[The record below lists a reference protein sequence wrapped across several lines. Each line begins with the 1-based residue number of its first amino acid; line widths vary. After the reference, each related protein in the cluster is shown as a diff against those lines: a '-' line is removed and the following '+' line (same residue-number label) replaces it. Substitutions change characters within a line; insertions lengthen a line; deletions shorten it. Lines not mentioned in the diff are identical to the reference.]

1 LPPGDEMKIAV
12 MGTGGVGGYYG
23 GLLARMGQD
32 VTFIARGAHL
42 QAIRDKGLQIKSVHG
57 DFLVS
62 PAKATDNPA
71 KIGAV
76 GVVLFTTKTYDTDE
90 AARAIAPAVGPHTSI
105 VSLQNGVDAMDRIGA
120 VVGKEHLIGGATW
133 LSAAIEAPGVVGQ
146 YSQFR
151 RIVLGE
157 PDGRPTDR
165 IQTIHD
171 LFRDA
176 GVAVEV
182 VDDISQVLWTKFVF
196 IASVSA
202 MGALTRVTFGEYRS
216 VPEARAVLAEAMGEV
231 AGVARAKG
239 VALDRDI
246 VAKTLSFIDESAPN
260 IKPSMQR
267 DVEAGRTS
275 ELESMIGIVVRLGEE
290 VGVPTP
296 VMRIAYAAL
305 SPGEL
310 KARS

>member
-1 LPPGDEMKIAV
+1 MKIAV

-42 QAIRDKGLQIKSVHG
+42 QAIRERGLQIKSVHG
-57 DFLVS
+57 DFLVA

-71 KIGAV
+71 EIGAV
-76 GVVLFTTKTYDTDE
+76 DLVLFTTKTYDTEE
-90 AARAIAPAVGPHTSI
+90 AAKAIKSTVGPQTAI

-120 VVGKEHLIGGATW
+120 VAGKEHLVGGATW
-133 LSAAIEAPGVVGQ
+133 LSAAIEAPGVIGQ

-157 PDGRPTDR
+157 ADGRTTDR
-165 IQTIHD
+165 IQAIRD
-171 LFRDA
+171 LFRDTGA
-176 GVAVEV
+176 AVEV
-182 VDDISQVLWTKFVF
+182 VANISQVLWTKFVF

-202 MGALTRVTFGEYRS
+202 IGALTRVTFGEYRS
-216 VPEARAVLAEAMGEV
+216 VPEARAVLSEAMGEV
-231 AGVARAKG
+231 TAVARAKG

-246 VAKTLSFIDESAPN
+246 VAKTLAFIDESAPN

-267 DVEAGRTS
+267 DVEAGRMS
-275 ELESMIGIVVRLGEE
+275 ELESMLGIVVRLGKE

-305 SPGEL
+305 KPGEL

>member
-1 LPPGDEMKIAV
+1 MKIAV